1 MSINDPR
8 RTNRFEDEEVAKER
22 RPNRV
27 YFLSNTY
34 TPSSTRRDCSIISIS
49 RVNRCNPLGPWPR
62 FRGTVLRVRPR
73 GGGGGVEQCGAT
85 RNVQKVGKVTAL
97 SPREEEG
104 ESRQGKQKEESHRSR
119 ESRSLQKRRRGGVL
133 ARSRAADENGGR
145 VSSRCSSARG
155 CWRNV
160 ENLEYGGRSTVILEK
175 IVSSFALFFF
185 LLLSL
190 LPRVQ
195 RACD

>member
-1 MSINDPR
+1 MYVL
-8 RTNRFEDEEVAKER
+8 EE
-22 RPNRV
+22 
-27 YFLSNTY
+27 
-34 TPSSTRRDCSIISIS
+34 
-49 RVNRCNPLGPWPR
+49 
-62 FRGTVLRVRPR
+62 
-73 GGGGGVEQCGAT
+73 GGGVEQCGAT

-133 ARSRAADENGGR
+133 ARSRAADENGGEGVFEVFQR
-145 VSSRCSSARG
+145 SRT

>member
-1 MSINDPR
+1 M
-8 RTNRFEDEEVAKER
+8 
-22 RPNRV
+22 
-27 YFLSNTY
+27 
-34 TPSSTRRDCSIISIS
+34 
-49 RVNRCNPLGPWPR
+49 
-62 FRGTVLRVRPR
+62 
-73 GGGGGVEQCGAT
+73 
-85 RNVQKVGKVTAL
+85 TAL